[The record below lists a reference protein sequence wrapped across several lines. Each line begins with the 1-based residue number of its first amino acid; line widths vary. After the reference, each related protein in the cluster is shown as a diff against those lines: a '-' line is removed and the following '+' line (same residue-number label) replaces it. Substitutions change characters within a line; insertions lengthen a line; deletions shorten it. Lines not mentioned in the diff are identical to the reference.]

1 MQTNKTNCYFCNEEI
16 EVGEGVELERYIDI
30 EEEDSMETISIK
42 DTSCE
47 KCDRISKLVNDE
59 EFQHLLN
66 TILHNNLALEL
77 NAIMQEEEQDEKV
90 VKIYTGENMCV
101 NSSVSINVDTL
112 YGNIKFIVYSKRTN
126 HNLKDLINF
135 EIDLKRILS
144 LI

>member
-1 MQTNKTNCYFCNEEI
+1 MQTN
-16 EVGEGVELERYIDI
+16 
-30 EEEDSMETISIK
+30 
-42 DTSCE
+42 CE

-59 EFQHLLN
+59 EFHHLLN

-90 VKIYTGENMCV
+90 VKIYTGENMCL

-112 YGNIKFIVYSKRTN
+112 YGNIKFIVYSKRTH